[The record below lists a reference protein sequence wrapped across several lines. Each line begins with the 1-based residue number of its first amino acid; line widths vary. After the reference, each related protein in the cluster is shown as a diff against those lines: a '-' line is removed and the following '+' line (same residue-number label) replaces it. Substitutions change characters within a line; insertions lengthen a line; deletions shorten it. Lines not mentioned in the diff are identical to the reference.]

1 MELIGHR
8 PDYTGHFGD
17 KRLAN
22 RAEKLAQSL
31 LNGKT
36 SSIHGTTQTEAEQR
50 GFYRFLGNENV
61 KETELIE
68 ELTHR
73 CRQHVGNRHLV
84 VIQDSSSV
92 GLSQQANHIKPGSGV
107 GLIGNK
113 IGLGFITHISLVIDA
128 DSEAM
133 LGFADVQ
140 LWHRTAAEANST
152 TKSYKQKPIEEK
164 ESYKWIK
171 ASKQTQQCLASAQS
185 ITIIQ
190 DREGDIYEQFC
201 IIPNERTQLIIRN
214 RDNRRLADGSKLHDQ
229 LSQTPA
235 LGSYT
240 IAVQSDIRKGKIN
253 RTAIVEVKCKAV
265 TIQKPALAKT
275 KDIPD
280 TLLLYA
286 VEVKEHT
293 PNVPQPICWR
303 LLTTCKVE
311 TYEEAINIID
321 RYKQRWHIEQLFRLL
336 KKQGYQI
343 EDSQLEN
350 GWAIRKL
357 FVLVLNAALRVM
369 QLYLA
374 YGEEQ
379 CQPTN
384 EVFSE
389 EEIKCLEVIET
400 KHIIKTQNT
409 NNPFPKEKLA
419 WASWIIAR
427 LGGWKGNNKLPRAGP
442 ILLKEGLDKFEA
454 MYQGW
459 QLANSINSKDV
470 S

>member
-1 MELIGHR
+1 MELIGHS
-8 PDYTGHFGD
+8 PDYTGCFED
-17 KRLAN
+17 KRLAK
-22 RAEKLAQSL
+22 RAELLAQSL
-31 LNGKT
+31 VTGKT
-36 SSIHGTTQTEAEQR
+36 SSIHAATQTEAEQK
-50 GFYRFLGNENV
+50 GFYRFLANINV
-61 KETELIE
+61 TEEELIG

-73 CRQHVGNRHLV
+73 CGQHIRDRHLL
-84 VIQDSSSV
+84 VIQDSSSI
-92 GLSQQANHIKPGSGV
+92 GLSQHANHIKRGSGV

-113 IGLGFITHISLVIDA
+113 TGLGFMTHISLVVDA
-128 DSEAM
+128 DNETM
-133 LGFADVQ
+133 LGFSDVQ
-140 LWHRTAAEANST
+140 LWHRTEDKANNT
-152 TKSYKQKPIEEK
+152 TKIYKQQPIEKK

-171 ASKQTQQCLASAQS
+171 ASKQTQQSLATAQS

-201 IIPNERTQLIIRN
+201 LIPNERTQLIIRN
-214 RDNRRLADGSKLHDQ
+214 RDNRKLADGSKLHDLLAQ
-229 LSQTPA
+229 APV
-235 LGSYT
+235 LGNYE
-240 IAVQSDIRKGKIN
+240 IAVHADIRKGKLS
-253 RTAIVEVKCKAV
+253 RTASVEVKCQAV
-265 TIQKPALAKT
+265 TLQKPTGAKT
-275 KDIPD
+275 KNIPD
-280 TLLLYA
+280 TLPLYA
-286 VEVKEHT
+286 VEVKETT
-293 PNVPQPICWR
+293 PNVNQPICWR
-303 LLTTCKVE
+303 LLTTRKVE
-311 TYEEAINIID
+311 TYKEAITIID

-379 CQPTN
+379 SQPTN

-389 EEIKCLEVIET
+389 EEIQCLEVIEK
-400 KHIIKTQNT
+400 KHIIKTENT

-427 LGGWKGNNKLPRAGP
+427 LGGWKGNNKQRRAGP
-442 ILLKEGLDKFEA
+442 ILLKEGLDKFES

-459 QLANSINSKDV
+459 KLARSII
-470 S
+470 